1 MDWSYKQESCVGDH
15 MWWIS
20 DYSRFQNDYPEWKH
34 RVGIKNI
41 LEEIH
46 EGLRRRL

>member
-1 MDWSYKQESCVGDH
+1 

-20 DYSRFQNDYPEWKH
+20 DCSRFQKDYPKWEYKYDT
-34 RVGIKNI
+34 KSI
-41 LEEIH
+41 LEGIH

>member
-1 MDWSYKQESCVGDH
+1 

-20 DYSRFQNDYPEWKH
+20 DCSRFQNDYPEWKH